1 MAAAFA
7 VVAQGATVCVGP
19 GAFSASLTGK
29 SACVSVSNTRDSVA
43 DSRKSFYAGVPKT
56 RPRANARAQKV
67 KWRGLGWYAGRVMR
81 SQARKLDSEADLYAA
96 ALRALM
102 RRAHSTFELRIYLE
116 RRAEAPIS
124 VRRVMAR
131 LKHEKLIDDARY
143 ALDFAR
149 ARAGGR
155 RQGGRRIAMELRKRG
170 VPDRHIDAAIAQ
182 VFADLDEAAIVRKV
196 IERRT
201 RSARGPLDERK
212 TASLYRTLLRAGFDP
227 GVIRRE
233 LRAMPL
239 PESADDLPG

>member
-1 MAAAFA
+1 
-7 VVAQGATVCVGP
+7 
-19 GAFSASLTGK
+19 
-29 SACVSVSNTRDSVA
+29 
-43 DSRKSFYAGVPKT
+43 
-56 RPRANARAQKV
+56 
-67 KWRGLGWYAGRVMR
+67 MR
-81 SQARKLDSEADLYAA
+81 SQARKLASEADLYAA

-102 RRAHSTFELRIYLE
+102 RRAHSIFELRTYLE
-116 RRAEAPIS
+116 RRTEAPIA
-124 VRRVMAR
+124 VRRVLER

-149 ARAGGR
+149 SRVSLR
-155 RQGGRRIAMELRKRG
+155 RQGSRRIAMELRKRG
-170 VPDRHIDAAIAQ
+170 VPDRHIDSAIGQ

-233 LRAMPL
+233 LRALPL
-239 PESADDLPG
+239 PAAVEDLPG

>member
-1 MAAAFA
+1 
-7 VVAQGATVCVGP
+7 
-19 GAFSASLTGK
+19 
-29 SACVSVSNTRDSVA
+29 
-43 DSRKSFYAGVPKT
+43 
-56 RPRANARAQKV
+56 
-67 KWRGLGWYAGRVMR
+67 MR
-81 SQARKLDSEADLYAA
+81 SQPRKTSGEAELYAA

-116 RRAEAPIS
+116 RRALEPAA

-131 LKHEKLIDDARY
+131 LKQEKLIDDARY

-149 ARAGGR
+149 SRASTR

-182 VFADLDEAAIVRKV
+182 VFVDLDEAAMVRKV

-201 RSARGPLDERK
+201 RSARGRFDQRPPRGNSDGNFDRNLDRK
-212 TASLYRTLLRAGFDP
+212 KIASLYRTLLRAGFDP

-233 LRAMPL
+233 LAAVRRGSENDAPDFAPVDEGL
-239 PESADDLPG
+239 

>member
-1 MAAAFA
+1 
-7 VVAQGATVCVGP
+7 
-19 GAFSASLTGK
+19 
-29 SACVSVSNTRDSVA
+29 
-43 DSRKSFYAGVPKT
+43 
-56 RPRANARAQKV
+56 
-67 KWRGLGWYAGRVMR
+67 MR
-81 SQARKLDSEADLYAA
+81 SQARKVDSEADLYAA

-131 LKHEKLIDDARY
+131 LTHEKLIDDAKY

-201 RSARGPLDERK
+201 RLARGPLGQRPFDQKK

-233 LRAMPL
+233 LRAFPL
-239 PESADDLPG
+239 PEADDDLPG